1 MPRWSCR
8 SKRLRYAPSTSALAH
23 NISAHYKKF
32 IKAETQQYFKSIE
45 MVASELGFRQK
56 LPRKRDSLVDEGA
69 LLVPARIQSN
79 GTRLTVP
86 QQDIS
91 RSASPVFE
99 PMSARLDD
107 EEAAAK
113 VMQSWDAIE
122 DQPSVR
128 MSARVAG

>member
-1 MPRWSCR
+1 
-8 SKRLRYAPSTSALAH
+8 
-23 NISAHYKKF
+23 
-32 IKAETQQYFKSIE
+32 

-56 LPRKRDSLVDEGA
+56 LPRKRDSLIDEGA
-69 LLVPARIQSN
+69 LLVPARNQAN
-79 GTRLTVP
+79 GTSLTVP

-107 EEAAAK
+107 EEAATK
-113 VMQSWDAIE
+113 VMQSWDAVE

>member
-1 MPRWSCR
+1 
-8 SKRLRYAPSTSALAH
+8 
-23 NISAHYKKF
+23 
-32 IKAETQQYFKSIE
+32 
-45 MVASELGFRQK
+45 MVATELGFRQK
-56 LPRKRDSLVDEGA
+56 LPRKRDSLIDEGA
-69 LLVPARIQSN
+69 LLLPARNQDTGLS
-79 GTRLTVP
+79 LTVP

-107 EEAAAK
+107 EDAAAEA
-113 VMQSWDAIE
+113 MQSWDAVE

>member
-1 MPRWSCR
+1 
-8 SKRLRYAPSTSALAH
+8 
-23 NISAHYKKF
+23 
-32 IKAETQQYFKSIE
+32 

-56 LPRKRDSLVDEGA
+56 LPRKRDSLIDEGA
-69 LLVPARIQSN
+69 LLVPARNQSN
-79 GTRLTVP
+79 GTSLTVP
-86 QQDIS
+86 LQDIS

-113 VMQSWDAIE
+113 VMQSWDAVE